1 MYAQLYT
8 KTVYSLLKSCLKID
22 DYIEFAKMNN
32 IESLAITDEA
42 NVYGLIKFYKACTE
56 SNIKP
61 VLGITVFIDTNAPL
75 ILLAK
80 SNLGY
85 KHLLQIA
92 SEVQLNENSLIS
104 FEKLKLFSADLI
116 AIIPTKNNLFQHLII
131 SNNKLIQEYF
141 YSLKTIFN
149 DNLYISLF
157 PEVNDNIVKLN
168 QLVITNGLNNKIELV
183 ALNEVRYIKQED
195 AITLSYLEAINK
207 GEKINSQTINLFAS
221 NYCMLSES
229 DFNNFFKNYQTAILN
244 TKKIAQ
250 SCNVVIDFNK
260 LYLPKYTTPN
270 SISSAQYLK
279 LLSKKGLEK
288 RLNTQDIPI
297 HYLERLKYELGVISK
312 MNYSDYFLIVYD
324 FVKYAKNNNIYVGP
338 GRGSSA
344 GSLVSY
350 VLGITNVDPVE
361 YHLLFERFLNPER
374 ISMPDIDLDFQDD
387 RRDEVIKYVQ
397 NKYGKNNVAHIVAF
411 GTFASRSATRE
422 VAKVMD
428 IKESRIN
435 EIISFIDSKF
445 SIEDNIKASPELQKL
460 VSEYSEVNKLFT
472 IAKKIESIPR
482 NTTTHAAGIIICEE
496 DLREI
501 SGLQNSFDDILQ
513 TQYEAKDLETLG
525 LLKMDF
531 LGIRNL
537 TAISQI
543 LDLIKASYNID
554 IDLNIIPLNDS
565 KTYRLIA
572 RGETTGIFQLESLG
586 MRNVLQEIK
595 ASTFEDIVA
604 VNALFRP
611 GPMNNIPLYIARKN
625 KTQSIDYL
633 HNDLKPIL
641 EGTYGIIVYQEQIM
655 MIAQKIAGY
664 SLAQADLLRR
674 AVSKKQKAV
683 LEHERI
689 VFVEKA
695 VNNGYDKATSETL
708 YNYIVKF
715 GDYGFNRSHSV
726 AYALISY
733 QMAYLKANYLTPFMV
748 VMLTNVIGSQ
758 SQTSRYIRDCKRYG
772 IQILPISINMSYK
785 IYVSENNN
793 NIRVSFLVIKGIG
806 QTASDAILSE
816 RQKGLFKN
824 YFDFVSRCHS
834 FLKQN
839 IFQTLVFVGALDEF
853 KLSKKTM
860 IENYDKINDFCR
872 FNPSGYFTDK
882 IELVESVEEYSTSEL
897 MKREKDLLGFYLTTH
912 PISKYI
918 KENQDKSFILP
929 SYTLK
934 YIDKTIDLIGF
945 IENIRKTK
953 TKNNEEMATL
963 TISDDTTSIIG
974 VIFPRV
980 YQKVKGELEKDHL
993 YKITA
998 KVQERNEKLQLV
1010 IYDLIKID
1018 EALS

>member
-22 DYIEFAKMNN
+22 DYIENAKKNN
-32 IESLAITDEA
+32 IKAIAITDEA
-42 NVYGLIKFYKACTE
+42 NVYGLIKFYKACKKAD
-56 SNIKP
+56 IKP
-61 VLGITVFIDTNAPL
+61 ILGITVFINAFAPL

-80 SNLGY
+80 NNQGY

-92 SEVQLNENSLIS
+92 SEVQLNESSLMSID
-104 FEKLKLFSADLI
+104 KLKNFSANLI
-116 AIIPTKNNLFQHLII
+116 AIIPTKNNFFQQLIL
-131 SNNKLIQEYF
+131 SNNKLFQEYLN
-141 YSLKTIFN
+141 SLKKIFN
-149 DNLYISLF
+149 NNLYISLF
-157 PEVNDNIVKLN
+157 PEVNDNVANLN
-168 QLVITNGLNNKIELV
+168 KLVINKAVDNQIALV
-183 ALNEVRYIKQED
+183 ALNEVRYTNQED
-195 AITLSYLEAINK
+195 AITLRYLEAISK
-207 GEKINSQTINLFAS
+207 GEKINSQTINLFSS
-221 NYCMLSES
+221 NFCLLSET
-229 DFNNFFKNYQTAILN
+229 DFNRFFINYHEAVLN
-244 TKKIAQ
+244 TNKIAQ
-250 SCNVVIDFNK
+250 DCNVFIDFNK
-260 LYLPKYTTPN
+260 LYIPKYTTPN
-270 SISSAQYLK
+270 SISSYDYLK
-279 LLSKKGLEK
+279 ILCKKGLEK
-288 RLNTQDIPI
+288 RLDTSNIPFN
-297 HYLERLKYELGVISK
+297 YLERLKYELEVISK
-312 MNYSDYFLIVYD
+312 MNYIDYFLIVYD
-324 FVKYAKNNNIYVGP
+324 FVKYAKQNNIFVGP

-350 VLGITNVDPVE
+350 VLGITNIDPVE
-361 YHLLFERFLNPER
+361 YNLLFERFLNPER
-374 ISMPDIDLDFQDD
+374 ISLPDIDLDFQDN

-397 NKYGKNNVAHIVAF
+397 NKYGKNNVAHIITF
-411 GTFASRSATRE
+411 GTFASRSAIRE

-428 IKESRIN
+428 IKDSRIN
-435 EIISFIDSKF
+435 EIVSFIDSKF
-445 SIEDNIKASPELQKL
+445 NIEDNIKACPELQQL
-460 VSEYSEVNKLFT
+460 ISEYSEVNKLFT
-472 IAKKIESIPR
+472 IAKKIETIPR
-482 NTTTHAAGIIICEE
+482 NTATHAAGIIICED
-496 DLREI
+496 DLRGI

-513 TQYEAKDLETLG
+513 TQYEANDLEALG

-543 LDLIKASYNID
+543 LDLIKSSLNID
-554 IDLNIIPLNDS
+554 VDLNSIPLNDA

-586 MRNVLQEIK
+586 MRNVLQDIK

-625 KTQSIDYL
+625 KTQPIDYL
-633 HNDLKPIL
+633 HTDLKPIL
-641 EGTYGIIVYQEQIM
+641 KSTYGIIVYQEQIM

-683 LEHERI
+683 LKHERLI
-689 VFVEKA
+689 FIERA
-695 VNNGYDKATSETL
+695 VHNGYDKITSETL
-708 YNYIVKF
+708 YDYIVKF

-758 SQTSRYIRDCKRYG
+758 SQTSRYLRDCKRYG
-772 IQILPISINMSYK
+772 IQILPISINKSYK
-785 IYVSENNN
+785 LYVSEDNN
-793 NIRVSFLVIKGIG
+793 NIRMSFLVTKGIG
-806 QTASDAILSE
+806 QTVSEAILAE
-816 RQKGLFKN
+816 RKKGIFKN
-824 YFDFVSRCHS
+824 YFDFVNRCQP

-839 IFQTLVFVGALDEF
+839 IFQSLVFVGALDEF

-860 IENYDKINDFCR
+860 IENYDKIIDYCR

-882 IELVESVEEYSTSEL
+882 IELVEKSDEYSTSEL
-897 MKREKDLLGFYLTTH
+897 MRREKDLLGFYLTAH

-918 KENQDKSFILP
+918 KENQEKNLILP

-934 YIDKTIDLIGF
+934 YVDKKIELVGF
-945 IENIRKTK
+945 VENIRKTK

-963 TISDDTTSIIG
+963 TITDDTVSIIG
-974 VIFPRV
+974 VVFPSV
-980 YQKVKGELEKDHL
+980 YQKLKRELTKDHL
-993 YKITA
+993 FMITS

-1010 IYDLIKID
+1010 IYDMKLID
-1018 EALS
+1018 